1 MTNSH
6 DIQATVKETSGTR
19 DKSGTVPNKSSRVTG
34 VNVFLLQKYTPG
46 SKVPKNEDREEL
58 RKAERNK
65 IVYISRNDDSS
76 HVEEKIKS
84 AFGLRNKYNI
94 LESDSKGCKLSL
106 SPLTSLDGNQAIRRR
121 KALYLCEVSNLS
133 CLNEVHMRIHACMHV
148 SKFYIS

>member
-19 DKSGTVPNKSSRVTG
+19 DKSGTVTNKSSRVTG

-94 LESDSKGCKLSL
+94 L
-106 SPLTSLDGNQAIRRR
+106 
-121 KALYLCEVSNLS
+121 
-133 CLNEVHMRIHACMHV
+133 
-148 SKFYIS
+148 